1 MSGPG
6 TTSDDLSFA
15 QIIGEMEEE
24 LAHFDRVAGAEV
36 YYGPE
41 EEPKPKPKAPAAPA
55 PAPSWWSQHGGELTK
70 GVLDVAAPWIQTGLT
85 KAGLPP
91 AQRAAPPPPPMQLP
105 PPAKT
110 TNYTPWLIGGGV
122 VLGLGMLVLLLR
134 RK

>member
-6 TTSDDLSFA
+6 STSDDYSFA

-24 LAHFDRVAGAEV
+24 LAYFDRVAGAEV

-41 EEPKPKPKAPAAPA
+41 DDPAKTRPAAAPAAP
-55 PAPSWWSQHGGELTK
+55 PKPSWWSQHGGELTK
-70 GVLDVAAPWIQTGLT
+70 GVLDVASPWIQTGLT

-91 AQRAAPPPPPMQLP
+91 TQRPAAPPPPMQMP

-110 TNYTPWLIGGGV
+110 NITPWLIGGGV